1 MLRASFSV
9 LILFILVLH
18 KYLLKAMM
26 KKLAVLTFS
35 IFITLFAN
43 AQTVTTFAGQA
54 GSASTGISTVTLA
67 NGKFNE
73 PYGIVFDAS
82 GRMYVSEQFGHRVL
96 MYNPADGNLYPRV
109 GSTAD
114 PANGMNAN
122 YINGTGI
129 NVRFNTPMGMAVNSN
144 GDVFVADMLN
154 HSIRKI
160 SKFTSAGSGQV
171 VTTYAG
177 EDQNGNSVGDYVNGQ
192 GTAARFN
199 SPTDIAIDEASGV
212 MYVAD
217 AFNDCIRKIDANGNV
232 TLLAGTPG
240 SFGFADGAAASAKF
254 DLPIAVEL
262 ESSTSLL
269 VADANNR
276 RIRRIDLTNLTVST
290 VAGSGSSGG
299 TDGSANAA
307 TFSSPNGLAV
317 DGFGNIYV
325 ADGRNGQANTIRKI
339 SNGQVSTIAGKFNES
354 GTADGQRENARFNF
368 PGSLAFN
375 AAKDELYVT
384 DVLNHTIRKI
394 TLKPIADFSTFSTT
408 VNVNVE
414 ITLEDKSKNAPTSYL
429 WEITPST
436 GFSFTGSTGNTSQN
450 PKVTFTQ
457 TGTYTVKLT
466 VGNVY
471 GSDVKTVTNY
481 ITVSN
486 TGGNAPI
493 ADFNVN
499 RTKLSPSDTL
509 VITDATTNN
518 PTQWEWT
525 VAPGNAQYVSGTTST
540 SQNPKLKFTQ
550 TGIYTIAL
558 KATNPLGNNTKTK
571 ANYIYVFP
579 LGIETITLDELVNV
593 YPNPTSTGKVTIDM
607 GRVPVGNTLTVAVYD
622 INGKTVYT
630 NTLQNNPGTL
640 EVNLE
645 GRAKGMYFV
654 TVFDGYNK
662 ASKTVV
668 VE

>member
-1 MLRASFSV
+1 M
-9 LILFILVLH
+9 I
-18 KYLLKAMM
+18 

-35 IFITLFAN
+35 IFITLLTQ

-114 PANGMNAN
+114 PANGLNAN

-160 SKFTSAGSGQV
+160 SKFTAAGSGQV

-436 GFSFTGSTGNTSQN
+436 GFSFTSSTGNTSQN

-457 TGTYTVKLT
+457 TGSYTVKLT
-466 VGNVY
+466 VSNVY

-499 RTKLSPSDTL
+499 RTKLSPNDTL

-525 VAPGNAQYVSGTTST
+525 VAPGNAQYVGGTTSS

-550 TGIYTIAL
+550 AGIYTIAL

-571 ANYIYVFP
+571 ANYVYVFP

-593 YPNPTSTGKVTIDM
+593 YPNPTSIGKVTIDM
-607 GRVPVGNTLTVAVYD
+607 GRVPAGNTLTVAVYD

-668 VE
+668 IE

>member
-1 MLRASFSV
+1 M
-9 LILFILVLH
+9 I
-18 KYLLKAMM
+18 

-35 IFITLFAN
+35 IFITLLTQ

-114 PANGMNAN
+114 PANGLNAN

-160 SKFTSAGSGQV
+160 SKFTAAGSGQV

-436 GFSFTGSTGNTSQN
+436 GFSFTSSTGNTSQN

-457 TGTYTVKLT
+457 TGSYTVKLT
-466 VGNVY
+466 VSNVY

-499 RTKLSPSDTL
+499 RTKLSPNDTL

-525 VAPGNAQYVSGTTST
+525 VAPGNAQYVSGTTSS

-550 TGIYTIAL
+550 AGIYTIAL

-607 GRVPVGNTLTVAVYD
+607 GRVPAGNTLTVAVYD

-630 NTLQNNPGTL
+630 STLQNNPGTL

>member
-1 MLRASFSV
+1 M
-9 LILFILVLH
+9 I
-18 KYLLKAMM
+18 

-35 IFITLFAN
+35 ILISLITN

-54 GSASTGISTVTLA
+54 GSGATAVSTDTVTIA
-67 NGKFNE
+67 KFNE
-73 PYGIVFDAS
+73 PYGIVFDGS
-82 GRMYVSEQFGHRVL
+82 GRMYVSEQFGHRIR
-96 MYNPADGNLYPRV
+96 MYNPTEQRV
-109 GSTAD
+109 YNRAGAATD
-114 PANGMNAN
+114 PNNGMNAN
-122 YINGTGI
+122 YINSASGP
-129 NVRFNTPMGMAVNSN
+129 NARFNTPMGMAVSAN

-154 HSIRKI
+154 HCIRKI
-160 SKFTSAGSGQV
+160 NKFTNAGSVQAV
-171 VTTYAG
+171 STYAG
-177 EDQNGNSVGDYVNGQ
+177 EDQNGNSIGDYANGQ
-192 GTAARFN
+192 GTGARFN
-199 SPTDIAIDEASGV
+199 SPTDIAIDEASGI

-217 AFNDCIRKIDANGNV
+217 AFNDCIRKIDASGNV

-290 VAGSGSSGG
+290 VAGSGSTGG

-317 DGFGNIYV
+317 DAFGNIYV

-354 GTADGQRENARFNF
+354 GTANGQRDEARFNF

-394 TLKPIADFSTFSTT
+394 TLKPIADFSTFSTN

-414 ITLEDKSKNAPTSYL
+414 ITLEDKSKNTPTSYL

-436 GFSFTGSTGNTSQN
+436 GFSFTSSTGSTSQN

-466 VGNVY
+466 VINTY

-486 TGGNAPI
+486 TGGSAPI

-499 RTKLSPSDTL
+499 RNKLSPNDTL

-525 VAPGNAQYVSGTTST
+525 VAPGNAQYVSGTTSS
-540 SQNPKLKFTQ
+540 SQNPKIKFTQ
-550 TGIYTIAL
+550 SGIYTIAL

-640 EVNLE
+640 DVNLE